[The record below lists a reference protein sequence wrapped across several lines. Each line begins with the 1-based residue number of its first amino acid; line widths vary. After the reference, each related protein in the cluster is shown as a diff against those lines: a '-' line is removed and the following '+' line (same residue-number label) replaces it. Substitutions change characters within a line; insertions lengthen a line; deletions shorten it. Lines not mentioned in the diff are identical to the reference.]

1 MTAHER
7 RRIKKELQ
15 NREEFEKLREAMM
28 QGASDTIKAKQR
40 KYDEFHSSYGGTKQ
54 GKHTGVNP

>member
-1 MTAHER
+1 
-7 RRIKKELQ
+7 
-15 NREEFEKLREAMM
+15 MM